1 MPASTTRDR
10 LDAALDGVSF
20 PADRDALVA
29 AAERRDDEQTARALR
44 AIPPVEYGSP
54 ADVVASVALTEDDHP
69 AEIPPE
75 AR

>member
-1 MPASTTRDR
+1 VAASTTRDR

-20 PADRDALVA
+20 PADRDTLVEA
-29 AAERRDDEQTARALR
+29 ARRRDDDQTARALR

-54 ADVVASVALTEDDHP
+54 ADVVASVSLAEDDHP
-69 AEIPPE
+69 DEIPPE

>member
-1 MPASTTRDR
+1 MSASTTRDR

-20 PADRDALVA
+20 PADRDTLVEA
-29 AAERRDDEQTARALR
+29 ARRRDDEQTARALR

-54 ADVVASVALTEDDHP
+54 KDVVASVSLAEDDHP
-69 AEIPPE
+69 DEIPPE